1 MADSHTLIKGSLSG
15 KYVRLQM
22 LPIDF
27 PTINNACMDNGLW
40 LMHASASTSIF
51 NPNQN
56 ILKPVDNQF
65 RFEKYRPLSILPTLS
80 SNDLIDDRWCIR
92 HHGYVLCNNGIRMIR
107 VPAEEQIDAWRVD
120 EKLDEVMDVEET

>member
-51 NPNQN
+51 NPQ
-56 ILKPVDNQF
+56 P
-65 RFEKYRPLSILPTLS
+65 EYP
-80 SNDLIDDRWCIR
+80 
-92 HHGYVLCNNGIRMIR
+92 
-107 VPAEEQIDAWRVD
+107 
-120 EKLDEVMDVEET
+120 